1 MSIQCR
7 LQHILVQMNIFR
19 VDYISHS
26 LLIGLFQCKLG
37 ASVLPV
43 WSSTEIIVVSAHMSP
58 SLQKEFK
65 KSCTIF
71 LLLHCYE
78 LGVHKN
84 FWSVGKFMF
93 RVNEWL
99 VLVINQE
106 DQRESNEIQPSP
118 QSNQSSAEIVLY
130 LVAVHKVIFYTSL
143 EKFILLYELD
153 VIFRR
158 YL

>member
-1 MSIQCR
+1 MSIQYR

-19 VDYISHS
+19 VDYISYN
-26 LLIGLFQCKLG
+26 LWIGLLQCKLG
-37 ASVLPV
+37 ASVLPA

-65 KSCTIF
+65 KSCTIL

-78 LGVHKN
+78 LGMHKI

-118 QSNQSSAEIVLY
+118 QSNQSSAETVLY
-130 LVAVHKVIFYTSL
+130 LVAVHKVLFYTSL
-143 EKFILLYELD
+143 GKFILLYELD
-153 VIFRR
+153 VIFRS

>member
-19 VDYISHS
+19 VEYISHS
-26 LLIGLFQCKLG
+26 LLIGLLQCKLG

-58 SLQKEFK
+58 SLQKGFK
-65 KSCTIF
+65 KSCTI

-78 LGVHKN
+78 LGMHRN

-106 DQRESNEIQPSP
+106 DQRQSNEIQPSP

-130 LVAVHKVIFYTSL
+130 LVAVHKLIFHTSL
-143 EKFILLYELD
+143 EKFLLLYELD
-153 VIFRR
+153 VIFRS